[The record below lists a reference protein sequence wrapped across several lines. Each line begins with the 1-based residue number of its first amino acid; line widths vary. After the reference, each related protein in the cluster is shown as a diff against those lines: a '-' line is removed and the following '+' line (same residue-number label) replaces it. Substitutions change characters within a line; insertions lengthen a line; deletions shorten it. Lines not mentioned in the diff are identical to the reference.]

1 MRPPRIAQLTLLVLS
16 GALVVLMILL
26 ALRPETVLPAPLNHL
41 HDADS
46 WPVIA
51 LVCLVLGLLCVI
63 SYRNRR
69 NASSP
74 TVPVVIVVGLFMT
87 SFALAFSSYWSCNG
101 YHHPTFFTALEW
113 TVGLVKGGTG
123 EQQIG
128 SRACP
133 GDPPLALDIA
143 RLAILAALTVSII
156 GVATAA
162 FRLQWDRVRLG
173 LARSV
178 TAVVDVDEDATS
190 MVYAIAPSLPY
201 RGTLALL
208 TSAPDTPVAQ
218 ECRTKGALVL
228 PVDFSRPETVGGKR
242 LWRRIRRVYLLS
254 PDPSTNL
261 AQLRVINTRLAE
273 VGTRRRIPLIVRID
287 DPWLATAWRA
297 EQFGGSDT
305 RWAADAVGKYEV
317 TAGRILDQIVG
328 IGTITRIL
336 VCGTSQLTLALCSDM
351 GRRQIEHDY
360 FPGTDGARLPGLT
373 LVGPNA
379 AEYQEDFEFHEVR
392 KGFGTSRVELE
403 VQLQTPTPALLD
415 QLISSAQDG
424 TAVVFVDGPW
434 DPTTATRLAAR
445 FPRVP
450 IFAWDPKA
458 SIAAEAVPIVGQ
470 LRNYRLGMDL
480 PRGQAQDNFERAAM
494 LIHERY
500 ASETDRDTP
509 ATKPWHE
516 LDEFYRESNRRQVRN
531 ALWMV
536 EQLAGH
542 TWNTWGRERDVLTP
556 RTLATMSATDQLHSL
571 GFGDDALEA
580 MARAEFE
587 DWSRF
592 YHKAGWTYG
601 PLVEVDGKPRR
612 DYANKR
618 HEKLRTW
625 RQTAADDDLHRAA
638 IRSLATTLIQLREL
652 GYRSAPMW
660 LPYRRVGTV
669 TARRRWM
676 PWTWTAHSGDTM
688 RAGVGDWELRDGDRR
703 WSARHDI
710 FRSTYRQT
718 SENNWEATGI
728 VLARRAGAGEVID
741 TLEGRE
747 RTSEGDWVVQGD
759 IGEQWPV
766 PDPTFRQ
773 RYEGPVSFAERFRHW
788 DDLSDRHP

>member
-273 VGTRRRIPLIVRID
+273 VGTRRRIP
-287 DPWLATAWRA
+287 
-297 EQFGGSDT
+297 
-305 RWAADAVGKYEV
+305 
-317 TAGRILDQIVG
+317 
-328 IGTITRIL
+328 
-336 VCGTSQLTLALCSDM
+336 
-351 GRRQIEHDY
+351 
-360 FPGTDGARLPGLT
+360 
-373 LVGPNA
+373 
-379 AEYQEDFEFHEVR
+379 
-392 KGFGTSRVELE
+392 
-403 VQLQTPTPALLD
+403 
-415 QLISSAQDG
+415 
-424 TAVVFVDGPW
+424 
-434 DPTTATRLAAR
+434 
-445 FPRVP
+445 
-450 IFAWDPKA
+450 
-458 SIAAEAVPIVGQ
+458 
-470 LRNYRLGMDL
+470 
-480 PRGQAQDNFERAAM
+480 
-494 LIHERY
+494 
-500 ASETDRDTP
+500 
-509 ATKPWHE
+509 
-516 LDEFYRESNRRQVRN
+516 
-531 ALWMV
+531 
-536 EQLAGH
+536 
-542 TWNTWGRERDVLTP
+542 
-556 RTLATMSATDQLHSL
+556 
-571 GFGDDALEA
+571 
-580 MARAEFE
+580 
-587 DWSRF
+587 
-592 YHKAGWTYG
+592 
-601 PLVEVDGKPRR
+601 
-612 DYANKR
+612 
-618 HEKLRTW
+618 
-625 RQTAADDDLHRAA
+625 
-638 IRSLATTLIQLREL
+638 
-652 GYRSAPMW
+652 
-660 LPYRRVGTV
+660 
-669 TARRRWM
+669 
-676 PWTWTAHSGDTM
+676 
-688 RAGVGDWELRDGDRR
+688 
-703 WSARHDI
+703 
-710 FRSTYRQT
+710 
-718 SENNWEATGI
+718 
-728 VLARRAGAGEVID
+728 
-741 TLEGRE
+741 
-747 RTSEGDWVVQGD
+747 
-759 IGEQWPV
+759 
-766 PDPTFRQ
+766 
-773 RYEGPVSFAERFRHW
+773 
-788 DDLSDRHP
+788 